1 MALRH
6 YVLLAL
12 LPLTACHKAEV
23 AHYRVPKETPPAAA
37 PIAAP
42 PPALAAETP
51 LPATPTE
58 ELIWTAPAHWQA
70 QPLSAMRRASFTIAD
85 ESGATGD
92 VSVVMLAGT
101 AGGWLDNVN
110 RWRSQLGLP
119 AQTSAQLD
127 STTQLVKTAA
137 GLEFTVV
144 DLAGDT
150 DHILGALL
158 SREGASW
165 FFKLRGPTALVA
177 REQPAF
183 LAFLQ
188 TVRTP

>member
-6 YVLLAL
+6 YALLAL

-23 AHYRVPKETPPAAA
+23 AHYRAPKDTPPAAA
-37 PIAAP
+37 VEIAP
-42 PPALAAETP
+42 PTP
-51 LPATPTE
+51 PPV
-58 ELIWTAPAHWQA
+58 ELRWTAPAHWQP
-70 QPLSAMRRASFTIAD
+70 QPLSAMRRASFAIASAD
-85 ESGATGD
+85 GAPGD
-92 VSVVMLAGT
+92 VSVVMLAGS

-110 RWRSQLGLP
+110 RWRGQLGLP
-119 AQTSAQLD
+119 AQTSAQL
-127 STTQLVKTAA
+127 TRETQLVKTAA
-137 GLEFTVV
+137 GWEFSVV
-144 DLAGDT
+144 DLPGDT
-150 DHILGALL
+150 EHILGAMLT
-158 SREGASW
+158 RADESW

>member
-6 YVLLAL
+6 YALLAL

-23 AHYRVPKETPPAAA
+23 AHYRVPKETPSAAA
-37 PIAAP
+37 QIAAT
-42 PPALAAETP
+42 PPAVAGEIASPVPQTAE
-51 LPATPTE
+51 LH
-58 ELIWTAPAHWQA
+58 WTAPEHWQP
-70 QPLSAMRRASFTIAD
+70 QPLSAMRRASFAIASAD
-85 ESGATGD
+85 GAPGD

-110 RWRSQLGLP
+110 RWRGQLGLP

-127 STTQLVKTAA
+127 STTQLVKTSA

-144 DLAGDT
+144 DLPGDT
-150 DHILGALL
+150 EHILGAMLTHAD
-158 SREGASW
+158 ASW
-165 FFKLRGPTALVA
+165 FFKLRGPAALVA
-177 REQPAF
+177 REKPAF